1 MVKHYHIKLILL
13 FLAIGVNNAFSQ
25 EDTSLYKLF
34 TKGFLDSINIDEL
47 LKHKSK
53 SYVKFQTSYLSN
65 AVYQGRKDI
74 NTTQYL
80 TPTIEYNHKSGLF
93 ASASFSYLANDNSR
107 IDSRNFCVGYS
118 FDTSHHFGG
127 SVYFSK
133 PFYNTQSTNIKSD
146 IKFSTSGSLTYYTGV
161 VNITS
166 TSSISFGESK
176 TDFGAILTLNHYFD
190 LSSDTVYH
198 TFSLDPTIAVY
209 MGTSGIYQTYK
220 SKRDN
225 NRRPFGVPDIP
236 ITSTASNKFQVMSY
250 EFCLPISYDRAKWGV
265 FLTPYYV
272 IATNPITTRN
282 KAFKQ
287 NGLEV
292 PLPSDVPQFDT
303 EKLSNSFF
311 VEMGCYYKF

>member
-13 FLAIGVNNAFSQ
+13 FLVVSLNKVYCQ

-34 TKGFLDSINIDEL
+34 TKGFLDSINIDDL

-53 SYVKFQTSYLSN
+53 SYIRFQTSYLSN

-74 NTTQYL
+74 NTTPYL

-93 ASASFSYLANDNSR
+93 ASASLSYLANDSSR
-107 IDSRNFCVGYS
+107 IDSRNLCIGYS
-118 FDTSHHFGG
+118 FDTSHHLGG
-127 SVYFSK
+127 SVFISK
-133 PFYNTQSTNIKSD
+133 PFYNDQSTNIKSD
-146 IKFSTSGSLTYYTGV
+146 IKFSTSGNLTYYTSFI
-161 VNITS
+161 NITTTGS
-166 TSSISFGESK
+166 LCFGESK
-176 TDFGAILTLNHYFD
+176 TDLGAIFTLNHCFD
-190 LSSDTVYH
+190 LSSDTVH
-198 TFSLDPTIAVY
+198 HSFSLDPTVAIY

-220 SKRDN
+220 TKREN
-225 NRRPFGVPDIP
+225 YRRPFGIPDIT
-236 ITSTASNKFQVMSY
+236 ITSTSSNKFQVMSY

-272 IATNPITTRN
+272 VATNPITTRN

-292 PLPSDVPQFDT
+292 PLPSDIPVYET

-311 VEMGCYYKF
+311 VELGCYYKF